1 MINKS
6 QNKSGLD
13 RSYHPS
19 TARKIVFALG
29 LFAVLI
35 FCAWLA
41 LFEGWAAIGLLF
53 GRTWS
58 LADPTRARILLAC
71 AAFYWIRLMITFFYI
86 LKRKIGWDEVFG
98 LLLYVAVI
106 EIGLFLVGGG
116 AFRDY
121 PISLGWLDGIALI
134 LLLFGSFLNTFSE
147 LQRKWWKADPANK
160 GRCYTGGLFR
170 YSMHINYFGDVVM
183 FTGWCLFT
191 SNLWTLVVS
200 LIMTLLFVFVH
211 IPGLDAHLA
220 DKYGE
225 EFKVYANTTRKLIP
239 FIY

>member
-1 MINKS
+1 MVSKT
-6 QNKSGLD
+6 QNEAGID

-19 TARKIVFALG
+19 TAPKMVFALG
-29 LFAVLI
+29 LLLVII

-41 LFEGWAAIGLLF
+41 LFEGWTSIGLAL

-71 AAFYWIRLMITFFYI
+71 AVLYWIRLLITFFY
-86 LKRKIGWDEVFG
+86 LLQRKVGWDEVFG

-116 AFRDY
+116 AFRDH
-121 PISLGWLDGIALI
+121 PVSLGWVDGVAFV

-147 LQRKWWKADPANK
+147 MQRKWWKADPAHT
-160 GRCYTGGLFR
+160 GHCYTGGLFR
-170 YSMHINYFGDVVM
+170 FSMHINYFGDVVM
-183 FTGWCLFT
+183 FTGWCLLT
-191 SNLWTLVVS
+191 SNPWTLVLS
-200 LIMTLLFVFVH
+200 LIMALLFIFVH

-220 DKYGE
+220 HKYGE
-225 EFKVYANTTRKLIP
+225 EFKAYAKNTKRLIP